1 MSRLR
6 LALEGSVALSL
17 GGGLVTPAAELAV
30 CHDSGDAETGFGLGL
45 SGSPGWSAPALGLAA
60 HVRSHGLLAH
70 EAEQFQDWG
79 VAGSFSYDP
88 TPSSDLGLSLSL
100 APSWG
105 GPANSA
111 ADELWAR
118 PNMAGLTDNAPVPR
132 PVPASWP
139 RPRTACA
146 QDYSRLFL
154 TLHGGCLHDRI

>member
-1 MSRLR
+1 M
-6 LALEGSVALSL
+6 SL

-30 CHDSGDAETGFGLGL
+30 RHDSGDAETGFGLGL
-45 SGSPGWSAPALGLAA
+45 SGSLGWSAPALGLAA
-60 HVRSHGLLAH
+60 QVRSHGLLAH

-100 APSWG
+100 APAWR

-118 PNMAGLTDNAPVPR
+118 PNMAGLADNAPRTEAGARIAAEAADGLCAEMFAVILDAPR
-132 PVPASWP
+132 W
-139 RPRTACA
+139 
-146 QDYSRLFL
+146 LFA
-154 TLHGGCLHDRI
+154 R

>member
-6 LALEGSVALSL
+6 LALEGSVGLSL

-118 PNMAGLTDNAPVPR
+118 PNMAGLTDNAPRTEAGTRIVAEAADGLCAGLFAVILDAPR
-132 PVPASWP
+132 W
-139 RPRTACA
+139 
-146 QDYSRLFL
+146 LFA
-154 TLHGGCLHDRI
+154 R